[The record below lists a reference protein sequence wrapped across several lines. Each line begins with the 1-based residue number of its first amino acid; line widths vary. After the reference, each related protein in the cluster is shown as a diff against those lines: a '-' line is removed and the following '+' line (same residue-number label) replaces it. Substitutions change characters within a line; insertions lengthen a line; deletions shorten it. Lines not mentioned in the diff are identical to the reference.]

1 MNLFKHF
8 NFLKKFNIKIFQS
21 RRLLGKSSEN
31 FEHMANELIERLT
44 QVVLVIRERA
54 DPIGRGRRQVTAL
67 RVQAEHRNRLR
78 KRRAPSV
85 AYEPFRRLRLRC
97 GDEIHKTALVR
108 LREGF
113 DEILVDGVHL
123 QILPGQALLVQGTFF
138 ERLYD
143 LHLLHYVLDEGPEI
157 GHLSR
162 CDGALR
168 GVLDRRAAEQIVLG
182 HLDATLP
189 RS

>member
-1 MNLFKHF
+1 M
-8 NFLKKFNIKIFQS
+8 
-21 RRLLGKSSEN
+21 
-31 FEHMANELIERLT
+31 
-44 QVVLVIRERA
+44 LVICERA

-113 DEILVDGVHL
+113 DEVRVDGVHL
-123 QILPGQALLVQGTFF
+123 QVLRGQPLPVQSALL

-143 LHLLHYVLDEGPEI
+143 QHFLQYVLDEVPEL
-157 GHLSR
+157 GQLR
-162 CDGALR
+162 KCDGAPR
-168 GVLDRRAAEQIVLG
+168 GILDSRAAEQVVLR

-189 RS
+189 TCIACRKKYSRESRESSTVC